1 MKLLVLAILICGV
14 GLPQQKPEP
23 RPWRIKG
30 QLTEACTCSV
40 PCSCNFG
47 ERPSPYDYCYTMW
60 SYWVQEGISGKVK
73 LNGVRIGGVGGPGGN
88 MGLLGVGADQAQRD
102 GMEDIWDGLN
112 GRLIFP
118 MRL

>member
-1 MKLLVLAILICGV
+1 MTSYERGMRTTRVFLKLLVLALLICDS

-60 SYWVQEGISGKVK
+60 SYWVREGMSEKVK
-73 LNGVRIGGVGGPGGN
+73 LNEMRIGGVDGPG
-88 MGLLGVGADQAQRD
+88 
-102 GMEDIWDGLN
+102 
-112 GRLIFP
+112 
-118 MRL
+118 